1 MIMNVGEI
9 AEGIPGEDWSLD
21 DLARF
26 CGLALRRSAE
36 DIWKIGR
43 ALAIAREKHKAGDGW
58 LRWLAGNI
66 AMSRSSAYRH
76 IEVAEKFSLEQVRAL
91 TLRQIRRLLDEARRD
106 HPGEEEAVTAL
117 GSGDRAV
124 LPLGDRQD
132 EGGGDHPSP
141 MTKRRH
147 FQNVPS
153 GTAGEGKRQGH
164 QADEGGRGD
173 ARDDGGHPAW
183 AVGDEGVEYEEVIN
197 DLAGLRRSLATALE
211 IIRFQPPG
219 RSHGEKLRKDMQ
231 EVSVLMRR
239 LARCVSSRREEVA

>member
-1 MIMNVGEI
+1 MSVGEMP
-9 AEGIPGEDWSLD
+9 EGIPGEDWSLD

-43 ALAIAREKHKAGDGW
+43 ALAIAQAKHKAGDGW

-66 AMSRSSAYRH
+66 AMSKSSAYRH
-76 IEVAEKFSLEQVRAL
+76 IKVAEKFSLEQVRASSPK
-91 TLRQIRRLLDEARRD
+91 RIRRLLDEARRGR
-106 HPGEEEAVTAL
+106 PGKEEAVTAL

-132 EGGGDHPSP
+132 EGDEDPPSP
-141 MTKRRH
+141 TTKRRH
-147 FQNVPS
+147 LQNERS
-153 GTAGEGKRQGH
+153 GPVGERKRQDRQAGE
-164 QADEGGRGD
+164 AGRGD
-173 ARDDGGHPAW
+173 ARDDDGRPAW

-197 DLAGLRRSLATALE
+197 DLSGLRRSLATALE

-219 RSHGEKLRKDMQ
+219 RSHGEKLRREMQ